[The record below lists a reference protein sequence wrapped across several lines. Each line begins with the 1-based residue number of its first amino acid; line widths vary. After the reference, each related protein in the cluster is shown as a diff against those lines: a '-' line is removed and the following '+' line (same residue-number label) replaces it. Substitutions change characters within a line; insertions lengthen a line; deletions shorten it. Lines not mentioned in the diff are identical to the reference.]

1 MFAGLMTLEF
11 QGGPVLPS
19 ESAGSLTRKRLQRRP
34 GCVRPDLPR
43 PQSSSSGE
51 DGSTTCLQN
60 GVSGSAGGEDR
71 DDIIPEPT
79 NTMSVS
85 RQRPA
90 LDELSLGQCRHILL
104 SSSAPCLPQEGCG
117 AARPPS
123 RSQDK
128 PFYDLQLTPGLQPGP
143 AQPRLP
149 GPGDTFR
156 SSFSFIQQSL
166 TSTQGAHTVPELRI
180 SSLEPADQSSS
191 KTLPSRAGL
200 ALSVQQEPECVSSS
214 HPTSKTPG
222 DRSLRQPGSVP
233 GQSEPGSA
241 PPSQSELG
249 SAPPSQS
256 ELSLGERLWQD
267 RHWEGREAGGCTSV
281 TSDLKESLPDS
292 DSMDTEAAS
301 SVSLDSDAATSG
313 YDSAP
318 PGGEPGWG
326 SLLKTYEG
334 ALQAC
339 LQNTRTS
346 TKIESMMLKLQRLQQ
361 KAVLEDD
368 YDSAERFGK
377 KLDELSGERA
387 RLQLDLPSRQPG
399 VSLLLQRLGHAL
411 HSTLRRTQDAT
422 EGRDADLVQV
432 PQQRRVSCLLQEKRQ
447 VEVEMQALRRRLE
460 DLEERRRRL
469 EQQEQQEE
477 ELRGSEEAEESLAL
491 RGRSAAQLR
500 DMSRTLDDL
509 VTCKSRS
516 QMTVWPPASTLR
528 LQEQEQELSL
538 SIKEATAKVV
548 MSQRLGASLRRKV
561 SETETQLLALHE
573 AKLAA
578 VSGNDF
584 SSARELKA
592 EMRGVYAERE
602 RLEGLAKRL
611 HSLSAGNSQE
621 LARMK
626 EQQQQLKQEL
636 EESVAQHERSLKENA
651 LKYIR
656 LLEDRV
662 HSCGCPVLERVWEA
676 DLEACHLLLR
686 GLQLRSPA
694 CSGMEGEDP
703 PAMVGRPATQGSK
716 QEQDCAMLTALGG
729 RWGPDANLQNSEFTK
744 KLEEFLFSMEDNH
757 PEDGCSEAADLT
769 EQCELISDR
778 LMTLEEDLQTAMLSR
793 DQALTQSLEVEV
805 KEVKAALQSM
815 LVQLKGEEEEE
826 EEEEGDYIVEN
837 KKEEEEDEEEEDQY
851 FSDSW
856 EI

>member
-19 ESAGSLTRKRLQRRP
+19 ESAGSLPRKRLQRRP

-51 DGSTTCLQN
+51 EGSTTCLQN
-60 GVSGSAGGEDR
+60 GISGSAGGEDR
-71 DDIIPEPT
+71 NDIITEST
-79 NTMSVS
+79 NAMSGS

-128 PFYDLQLTPGLQPGP
+128 PFCDLQLTPGLQPGP

-149 GPGDTFR
+149 GPGDSFR

-166 TSTQGAHTVPELRI
+166 TSTQGTPTVPELRI
-180 SSLEPADQSSS
+180 ASLEPADQSSS

-222 DRSLRQPGSVP
+222 DRSMRQPGS
-233 GQSEPGSA
+233 EP
-241 PPSQSELG
+241 G

-267 RHWEGREAGGCTSV
+267 RHWEGREVGGCTSV

-292 DSMDTEAAS
+292 DSCSLDTEAAS

-313 YDSAP
+313 YDSAT
-318 PGGEPGWG
+318 PGGEQGWG

-339 LQNTRTS
+339 LQNTRTN

-368 YDSAERFGK
+368 YDSAEHFGK
-377 KLDELSGERA
+377 KLDELCGERT

-411 HSTLRRTQDAT
+411 HSALRRTQDAT

-432 PQQRRVSCLLQEKRQ
+432 PQQKRVSCLLQEKRQ
-447 VEVEMQALRRRLE
+447 VEVEMQVLRRRLE
-460 DLEERRRRL
+460 DLEERRRSL

-477 ELRGSEEAEESLAL
+477 DLRGSEEAEESLSL

-509 VTCKSRS
+509 VACESRS
-516 QMTVWPPASTLR
+516 QMIVSPPASTLR
-528 LQEQEQELSL
+528 LQEQEQEVSL

-662 HSCGCPVLERVWEA
+662 HRIKPGLPFSFPSHPPLPSNVDGGASDGSVMKQPAHPSAPVA
-676 DLEACHLLLR
+676 
-686 GLQLRSPA
+686 
-694 CSGMEGEDP
+694 
-703 PAMVGRPATQGSK
+703 
-716 QEQDCAMLTALGG
+716 
-729 RWGPDANLQNSEFTK
+729 GP
-744 KLEEFLFSMEDNH
+744 
-757 PEDGCSEAADLT
+757 
-769 EQCELISDR
+769 R
-778 LMTLEEDLQTAMLSR
+778 
-793 DQALTQSLEVEV
+793 
-805 KEVKAALQSM
+805 
-815 LVQLKGEEEEE
+815 
-826 EEEEGDYIVEN
+826 
-837 KKEEEEDEEEEDQY
+837 
-851 FSDSW
+851 
-856 EI
+856 